1 MKADYTHICFVID
14 ASGSMDCIANDV
26 RGSFDSFMDTQ
37 RELPGEVFIDVYQ
50 FSGKVSHLVNSVALE
65 DFDNDLMKKYTCQ
78 GCTALNDAV
87 CTAIDE
93 LGVKLANMAESDRPS
108 LVNFIIIT
116 DGEENASRE
125 FSSDDVKRRIKVQQ
139 EQYRWEFR
147 FLAANQDA
155 FAAGSRLRHIH
166 VSARGIGQV
175 NLFGQQSAC
184 HSAALRSDP
193 QSAGV
198 ALLKFDIAGCGLDID
213 IILRDYIGE
222 NDAAACCFRRYGV
235 APHAGEYDLSAC

>member
-14 ASGSMDCIANDV
+14 ASGSMSCIANDV

-37 RELPGEVFIDVYQ
+37 RELPGEVFVDVYQ

-65 DFDNDLMKKYTCQ
+65 NFDNDLMKKYTCQ

-155 FAAGSRLRHIH
+155 FAAGGR
-166 VSARGIGQV
+166 IGV
-175 NLFGQQSAC
+175 QSANC
-184 HSAALRSDP
+184 VNFDHS
-193 QSAGV
+193 SAG
-198 ALLKFDIAGCGLDID
+198 IQNC
-213 IILRDYIGE
+213 ILAEARNLCFLRTNLRKELENLE
-222 NDAAACCFRRYGV
+222 NDGKI
-235 APHAGEYDLSAC
+235 S